1 MRIVMHAFVIAAMLA
16 ISAHGQT
23 PREGVLDP
31 VRIDALKAH
40 VYFLA
45 ADEMKGRDS
54 LSPEGRTAANYIA
67 AFFMRAGL
75 RPIGGSYFQR
85 FPMVQQRL
93 DRQRSYLKATIE
105 SNGAVQ
111 EKTFAEGSDF
121 TLGRNGPDATVD
133 APLVFGGY
141 GDDDFKGIDVKGKVV
156 LLMLHDSPSG
166 DSRFGGRM
174 NIRETKSDVARKMG
188 AAAILTVRSNTTP
201 APRPPQIKSGPVSGS
216 AVTGMRPAGADRM
229 TVPHMLVN
237 PPPDV
242 PSAAVSE
249 QVADTLLTGAGETIK
264 SLRTSLNGR
273 SPQGMEVAGVR
284 VQLRRALAE
293 NKTIETRNVIGIVE
307 GKHPRLKD
315 EYVLITAHYDHVG
328 AGGPEIFHGADDNAS
343 GTAAAIALAE
353 AFAAGPPPDRSI
365 AFIVFEAEEDGM
377 LGSAY
382 YAMHPVLPLANTV
395 AMLNMDMIGR
405 NEEVPG
411 LKGVEPV
418 DNAVNLVG
426 TLYNP
431 DLRAI
436 IERANAS
443 VGLGLD
449 YKTDTNGSDWFGR
462 SDHISLAAR
471 GVPMV
476 MFNTGEHPDYH
487 TPNDTADR
495 INYPK
500 MAKITRLVYA
510 TARALSDA
518 RTQRPR
524 FVRQTS
530 ATSTAPRP

>member
-141 GDDDFKGIDVKGKVV
+141 GDDDFKGIDVKGKLV

-188 AAAILTVRSNTTP
+188 AAAILT
-201 APRPPQIKSGPVSGS
+201 
-216 AVTGMRPAGADRM
+216 
-229 TVPHMLVN
+229 
-237 PPPDV
+237 
-242 PSAAVSE
+242 
-249 QVADTLLTGAGETIK
+249 
-264 SLRTSLNGR
+264 
-273 SPQGMEVAGVR
+273 
-284 VQLRRALAE
+284 
-293 NKTIETRNVIGIVE
+293 
-307 GKHPRLKD
+307 
-315 EYVLITAHYDHVG
+315 
-328 AGGPEIFHGADDNAS
+328 
-343 GTAAAIALAE
+343 
-353 AFAAGPPPDRSI
+353 
-365 AFIVFEAEEDGM
+365 
-377 LGSAY
+377 
-382 YAMHPVLPLANTV
+382 
-395 AMLNMDMIGR
+395 
-405 NEEVPG
+405 
-411 LKGVEPV
+411 
-418 DNAVNLVG
+418 
-426 TLYNP
+426 
-431 DLRAI
+431 
-436 IERANAS
+436 
-443 VGLGLD
+443 
-449 YKTDTNGSDWFGR
+449 
-462 SDHISLAAR
+462 
-471 GVPMV
+471 
-476 MFNTGEHPDYH
+476 
-487 TPNDTADR
+487 
-495 INYPK
+495 
-500 MAKITRLVYA
+500 
-510 TARALSDA
+510 
-518 RTQRPR
+518 
-524 FVRQTS
+524 
-530 ATSTAPRP
+530 